1 MYICIVHLKDESGKC
16 APDILFYT
24 LRNMTKKDV
33 LTAFIVDDEPAALNT
48 LAEDLKQMPEFGD
61 VHTFSNYTEAML
73 PLLEI
78 QPDVLF
84 LDVEVPGH
92 SGLDFLDSIHSKINF
107 KFHVVFYS
115 AFSHYMLD
123 AIRQSAFDFLL
134 KPYKRDELQTIVN
147 RIVENHN
154 EPEGSIGALQ
164 TVDVRK
170 LAIQTVS
177 ELLLVKPEQM
187 LMFNYASAQRS
198 WVLTLTDS
206 TTHVLRKS
214 VSADDILSMDSSLTR
229 VSNTGII
236 NINYLAAIEN
246 NSQRCRFCPPF
257 DELQMTASRRY
268 FSKLKERLDL
278 L

>member
-1 MYICIVHLKDESGKC
+1 M
-16 APDILFYT
+16 A
-24 LRNMTKKDV
+24 KKDG
-33 LTAFIVDDEPAALNT
+33 LTAFIVDDEPAAFTT
-48 LAEDLKQMPEFGD
+48 LAEDLKQMPEFGN

-92 SGLDFLDSIHSKINF
+92 TGLDFLDSIRSKINF

-134 KPYKRDELQTIVN
+134 KPYKKDELRTIVN
-147 RIVENHN
+147 RIVETDSEAESGNFGTFHTAD
-154 EPEGSIGALQ
+154 I
-164 TVDVRK
+164 RK

-177 ELLLVKPEQM
+177 ELLLINPEQM
-187 LMFNYASAQRS
+187 LMFNYVSAQRS
-198 WVLTLTDS
+198 WELTLTDL

-214 VSADDILSMDSSLTR
+214 IAADDILAMDSSLTR

-246 NSQRCRFCPPF
+246 STQRCRFCPPF
-257 DELQMTASRRY
+257 DNMQMTASRRY

-278 L
+278 F

>member
-1 MYICIVHLKDESGKC
+1 
-16 APDILFYT
+16 
-24 LRNMTKKDV
+24 MTKKDG
-33 LTAFIVDDEPAALNT
+33 LTAFIVDDEPAALAT
-48 LAEDLKQMPEFGD
+48 LADDLKQMPEFGE

-73 PLLEI
+73 PLLDL

-107 KFHVVFYS
+107 KFNVVFYS

-134 KPYKRDELQTIVN
+134 KPYKKDELRAIVN
-147 RIVENHN
+147 RILESRN
-154 EPEGSIGALQ
+154 EPEGNIGSFHAADLH
-164 TVDVRK
+164 K

-198 WVLTLTDS
+198 WVLTLTDR

-214 VSADDILSMDSSLTR
+214 VAADDILAMDSSLTR

-246 NSQRCRFCPPF
+246 STQRCRFCPPF
-257 DELQMTASRRY
+257 DDLQMTASRRY